1 MRNFQTL
8 DQATISAETGL
19 IELNT
24 SETASSMWMRQ
35 EGSYIAISASAGPLE
50 IALRL
55 HLAELTRAF
64 ARLHPVDGLQI
75 TRQVGSGQAYLG
87 VGLLSSGEL
96 LLRPTIIAD
105 ATGHLSLN
113 LTLTSAVR
121 QTLFDWLAI
130 TKV

>member
-50 IALRL
+50 IAL
-55 HLAELTRAF
+55 
-64 ARLHPVDGLQI
+64 RLHPVDGLQI